1 MTQVAHS
8 NWGGGKGRGIKCD
21 DNLVAALC
29 IKCHYDIDQGA
40 TLSKIDRQSMWL
52 NAHRN
57 TIKFLVDSGQ
67 WLNEIPIPL
76 VEY

>member
-1 MTQVAHS
+1 
-8 NWGGGKGRGIKCD
+8 
-21 DNLVAALC
+21 
-29 IKCHYDIDQGA
+29 
-40 TLSKIDRQSMWL
+40 MWL